1 MKIAGTFEEQI
12 LHSYFLQKSI
22 RPNSHIVLK
31 FSPVEKNYTAL
42 SFLNY
47 LEAEVSLDAE
57 VIPLASSVFKEN
69 YI

>member
-22 RPNSHIVLK
+22 RPNSHIVLEK

-57 VIPLASSVFKEN
+57 VIPLASSVF

>member
-22 RPNSHIVLK
+22 RPNSHIVLEK

-57 VIPLASSVFKEN
+57 VIPLASSVS